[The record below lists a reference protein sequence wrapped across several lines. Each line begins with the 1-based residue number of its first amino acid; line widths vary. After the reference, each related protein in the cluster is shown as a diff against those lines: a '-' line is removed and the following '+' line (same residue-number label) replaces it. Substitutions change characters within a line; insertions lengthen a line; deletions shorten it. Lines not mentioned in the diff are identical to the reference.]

1 MRDAAPGLIAKIGV
15 YKPLVVCFVGK
26 IIWDHVE
33 AYLVQ
38 VSKEKGKRPRK
49 QPFSYDLQPYKL
61 VYPEDV
67 LNGSSTQF
75 LHSNNHDKQRDGQG
89 QPERRYS
96 FVVPST
102 SARVVGYDVSSESY
116 SLPAL

>member
-1 MRDAAPGLIAKIGV
+1 MRDAAPGLIAKIST

-26 IIWDHVE
+26 AIWNHVE

-61 VYPEDV
+61 VYSENV
-67 LNGSSTQF
+67 LNGPYTRPCY
-75 LHSNNHDKQRDGQG
+75 SNNHN
-89 QPERRYS
+89 
-96 FVVPST
+96 
-102 SARVVGYDVSSESY
+102 
-116 SLPAL
+116 